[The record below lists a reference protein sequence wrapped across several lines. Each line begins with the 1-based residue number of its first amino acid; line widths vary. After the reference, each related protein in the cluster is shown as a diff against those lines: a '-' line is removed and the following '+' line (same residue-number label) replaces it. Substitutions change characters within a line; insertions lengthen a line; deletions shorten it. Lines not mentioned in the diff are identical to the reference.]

1 MQKHKNTN
9 IHLLIVLLILVA
21 LPLSSYSRHDDDY
34 PEKYAVIFDAGSTGS
49 RVHVFR
55 FNPNMELLNIAND
68 LEFFLAIKPGLS
80 SYAEDPRAAAN
91 SLKPLLEKA
100 EAVVPKNL
108 HTQTPIKIGATAG
121 LRLLKGDASE
131 KILQAVRDLLKN
143 ETTLSYK
150 DEWISVLEGN
160 QEGSYFWVALNYLY
174 GNLGKNY
181 SGTIAT
187 IDLGGGSVQIA
198 YAVSK
203 QSALNAPKLP
213 KGEPYVQQKSLLG
226 TNYYLY
232 VHSFLNYGLLAA
244 RAEILKASK
253 NSTSPC
259 IVEGHDGYYTYNG
272 VAYKAAAQKHGPSVG
287 RCKAVIRKLLQLNA
301 PCKHDN
307 CSFAGV
313 WNGGGGAGTTNLH
326 VSSFFYDFASVVG
339 IVDPKEPSG
348 ISQPIQYY
356 KAAKLACQTKK
367 QNMKLVFPNIGDKDI
382 PFICMDLMYEYTLLV
397 DGFGID
403 PYRKTTFVHQVKYKD
418 HLVEAA
424 WPLGSAIDVVSSTT

>member
-21 LPLSSYSRHDDDY
+21 LPLSSYSRYDDDY

-68 LEFFLAIKPGLS
+68 GIH
-80 SYAEDPRAAAN
+80 AAAN

-100 EAVVPKNL
+100 EVVVPKNL
-108 HTQTPIKIGATAG
+108 HTQTPIKIGSATAG

-143 ETTLSYK
+143 ETSLSYK
-150 DEWISVLEGN
+150 DEWVSVLEGN

-187 IDLGGGSVQIA
+187 IDLGG
-198 YAVSK
+198 
-203 QSALNAPKLP
+203 
-213 KGEPYVQQKSLLG
+213 
-226 TNYYLY
+226 
-232 VHSFLNYGLLAA
+232 
-244 RAEILKASK
+244 
-253 NSTSPC
+253 
-259 IVEGHDGYYTYNG
+259 YYTCNG
-272 VAYKAAAQKHGPSVG
+272 VAYKAAAQKHGPSVR
-287 RCKAVIRKLLQLNA
+287 RCKAIIR
-301 PCKHDN
+301 HHN

-348 ISQPIQYY
+348 ISQAIQYY

-367 QNMKLVFPNIGDKDI
+367 QNMKLVFPSIGDRDI
-382 PFICMDLMYEYTLLV
+382 PFICRDLTYEYTLLV
-397 DGFGID
+397 DGFVID
-403 PYRKTTFVHQVKYKD
+403 PYRKTTFVHQVKY
-418 HLVEAA
+418 LVEAA